1 MLFADRPGV
10 INSTGICVDRAGI
23 AWDRRGGEVDD
34 EREAAPVEVF
44 GPCGGAALYR
54 RAMLDEIGLF
64 DEDFFAYLEDVDLA
78 WRARR
83 AGVALSVRAC
93 GAGAAPSFGN
103 RSGGLAVQKLSPGP
117 QQGLVDRQELP
128 VRPAVAV
135 CATVWFLYD
144 VVAVVYALIVRRDVH
159 AFRGRLAGLAGLR
172 RMWRKRG
179 RSDTIHR
186 GDLVL
191 LAPCERPWRVR
202 GRYAHLASP
211 SQPGAGKG

>member
-1 MLFADRPGV
+1 
-10 INSTGICVDRAGI
+10 
-23 AWDRRGGEVDD
+23 
-34 EREAAPVEVF
+34 
-44 GPCGGAALYR
+44 
-54 RAMLDEIGLF
+54 MLDQVGLF
-64 DEDFFAYLEDVDLA
+64 DEDFFAYLEDADLA

-83 AGVALSVRAC
+83 AGWRCLYVPAARVLHRHSATGVEGSPFKSYHLGRNKIWLVAKNYPFGLLWRY
-93 GAGAAPSFGN
+93 API
-103 RSGGLAVQKLSPGP
+103 
-117 QQGLVDRQELP
+117 LVS
-128 VRPAVAV
+128 
-135 CATVWFLYD
+135 YD
-144 VVAVVYALIVRRDVH
+144 VAAVIYALIARRDVH
-159 AFRGRLAGLAGLR
+159 ALRGRLAALAGFG